1 MTAHAPRRR
10 TKKQA
15 QAARRSAPKSAPEP
29 EQRPKAQASGSPTP
43 GKATGRLTQ
52 SEAKKP
58 TETRPQPPAPP
69 SLVTTRQTPA
79 RPAAQEPSPPTLSSL
94 APAPGAPG
102 RHGSVSH
109 APPAATRSID
119 SGAGPQVNGNS
130 NGKVNGKAH
139 GKKVLPAAPSAPA
152 SPPALTADSPPMP
165 TPMPTPVAPP
175 APQPVPPPVPT
186 AGTFD
191 ALYRDAVPR
200 LVQQTYL
207 LTGSQHRA
215 AHCVRRAFQ
224 QAWTHWR
231 TVGQDSSPE
240 GWVRAAAFELAL
252 SPWHRGGP
260 RVQHLLRLPHRQPA
274 PASAAKA
281 APEQADSDK
290 ALMKAVMRL
299 PRPQRRALVL
309 HDVIG
314 LDWAQTAAEV
324 EGSTPVTF
332 GRVARAR
339 RALAE
344 AVPGVVGSDPEQAG
358 FGRRLGARLR
368 RAAERACAGME
379 PLAAPGATRTRARLH
394 DHGLTVASGVLTL
407 GTAGGLAASLL
418 WGTPMHPAER
428 PIIVH
433 PNPNATQLA
442 LYSPAQA
449 QPKHLPHQK
458 LPSIPVDWAERARY
472 EAALAKQKR
481 QQAADAA
488 NSSGK
493 QAKQG
498 NQSTPGPQSGPTAQ
512 PTTGAGP
519 NQGTPNQGTSTT
531 QNIDPTLC
539 RIFSLPCDR
548 PGHSGHG
555 GHHKKPSS
563 ATKSP
568 H

>member
-1 MTAHAPRRR
+1 MTAPAPRRR

-15 QAARRSAPKSAPEP
+15 QAARRSAAGAAGAAGH
-29 EQRPKAQASGSPTP
+29 KAQAPDKMTEVGADAPSAAASLPAEAPAKAPAKAPPKASGAQQKS
-43 GKATGRLTQ
+43 
-52 SEAKKP
+52 
-58 TETRPQPPAPP
+58 ETRPQPPPPP
-69 SLVTTRQTPA
+69 SLVTTPQN
-79 RPAAQEPSPPTLSSL
+79 AAVQQPSAPTLSSL

-102 RHGSVSH
+102 RHGSVGH
-109 APPAATRSID
+109 APPAATRSVD
-119 SGAGPQVNGNS
+119 SGSGPQVNGHGKANGTV
-130 NGKVNGKAH
+130 NGKVNGNKSP
-139 GKKVLPAAPSAPA
+139 LAAPSAPTSPPT
-152 SPPALTADSPPMP
+152 SPPAPPPMA
-165 TPMPTPVAPP
+165 TPMPTAE
-175 APQPVPPPVPT
+175 
-186 AGTFD
+186 TFD
-191 ALYRDAVPR
+191 ALYRDAGPR

-224 QAWTHWR
+224 QAWTDWR
-231 TVGQDSSPE
+231 IVSLDSSPE

-260 RVQHLLRLPHRQPA
+260 RMQHLLRLPHRHLTPA
-274 PASAAKA
+274 AAPKADPKA
-281 APEQADSDK
+281 AAQADPEQAGSDK
-290 ALMKAVMRL
+290 ALMKALMRL

-332 GRVARAR
+332 GRVARGR

-344 AVPGVVGSDPEQAG
+344 AVPGVVGSDPEQSG

-368 RAAERACAGME
+368 RTAERGCAGME
-379 PLAAPGATRTRARLH
+379 PLTAPGVTRTRARLH
-394 DHGLTVASGVLTL
+394 DHGLTLASGVLTL
-407 GTAGGLAASLL
+407 ATAGGLAASLL

-449 QPKHLPHQK
+449 QPKHLPHQR

-472 EAALAKQKR
+472 EAALAKQKK

-488 NSSGK
+488 NSKGK
-493 QAKQG
+493 QAG
-498 NQSTPGPQSGPTAQ
+498 PTTQSSPTAQ
-512 PTTGAGP
+512 PTTGAG
-519 NQGTPNQGTSTT
+519 TSTGTSAD
-531 QNIDPTLC
+531 QNSTPALC

-548 PGHSGHG
+548 PGHSGHSGHG
-555 GHHKKPSS
+555 GHQKKSS
-563 ATKSP
+563 STKKS
-568 H
+568 HH